1 MSDLGCLSLSPAILS
16 AWYQSHPQS
25 NEVMKPIHQRALRLM
40 MINPQGG
47 SWGLQPQG
55 GTWRTVR
62 RQLGDQDI
70 RRHLEGDHW
79 IGCRLPESGLTD
91 RIILD
96 LDCKVATAES
106 VAARDRLCHKILR
119 LFGPDRPP
127 LVWATP
133 SGRGIRVAW
142 WIPEI
147 PSVDLRQ
154 GDDTGLIA
162 DVLRGAG
169 IDVGL
174 RGEVEVFP
182 APNRLDRQPLGR
194 SMSILDPESLERVVM
209 VEGGRP
215 YTDDELTRAVEWME
229 RRSAQ
234 VYPDLVS
241 HLRSLPA
248 EAKDAAASCRRPPK
262 RDQPQRKSP
271 QPRIRAEK
279 VASGRGKGASGGPLV
294 IALHGLQR
302 DGTRYY
308 WEFRIG
314 ARIWAW
320 PTAFGLRSDPSR
332 DDVAWRLV
340 QWLADYN
347 NGHSA
352 EWAASL
358 HAGRASAMQTWKQR
372 YLRRGP
378 DGRAPVDRMRDAAGT
393 LRAMAPGSPHL
404 SRGEYR
410 AVHRVATRSAGSLR
424 GAIDR
429 YRFEVWASGA
439 IRIAKRQI
447 LRGGL
452 SGDTETMTAQ
462 LKAEWLEGLPYG
474 SSLQRYRR
482 LLEEHDLLT
491 TIAGH
496 VWAPDAAAG
505 SVATIYQLGELGS
518 GSGQRWVGVDH
529 QAIRPGVLAK
539 RLAGETVYG
548 RQVTDIEAYHA
559 LDACARGRSLSR
571 IYGRGAASTIERIH
585 RAATRR
591 SVLL

>member
-1 MSDLGCLSLSPAILS
+1 MKAI
-16 AWYQSHPQS
+16 Y
-25 NEVMKPIHQRALRLM
+25 QRALQVM
-40 MINPQGG
+40 MINPHGG

-62 RQLGDQDI
+62 RRMGDQDI

-96 LDCKVATAES
+96 LDCKNPTAERLL
-106 VAARDRLCHKILR
+106 ARDRLYHRICR
-119 LFGPDRPP
+119 LFGLDRTP

-133 SGRGIRVAW
+133 SGRGIRIAW
-142 WIPEI
+142 WIPET
-147 PSVDLRQ
+147 PCVDLRE

-174 RGEVEVFP
+174 KGEVEVFP
-182 APNRLDRQPLGR
+182 APKRLDRQPLGR

-209 VEGGRP
+209 VEAGRP
-215 YTDDELTRAVEWME
+215 YTDDELMRAVEWME

-248 EAKDAAASCRRPPK
+248 EGKDTRASERRLPRK
-262 RDQPQRKSP
+262 DRKSP
-271 QPRIRAEK
+271 RTQIRAEG
-279 VASGRGKGASGGPLV
+279 VAAATSDRGKGGAGPLV

-302 DGTRYY
+302 VGTRYY
-308 WEFRIG
+308 WELRVG

-320 PTAFGLRSDPSR
+320 PMAFGLGSDPGR
-332 DDVAWRLV
+332 DEVAWRLV
-340 QWLADYN
+340 QWLADHN
-347 NGHSA
+347 NGLSA
-352 EWAASL
+352 EWEASL
-358 HAGRASAMQTWKQR
+358 RSGRERAMQMWTQL
-372 YLRRGP
+372 YLSRGP

-393 LRAMAPGSPHL
+393 LRAMTPASPHL

-424 GAIDR
+424 GATDR

-462 LKAEWLEGLPYG
+462 LKAEWLRGLPYG

-505 SVATIYQLGELGS
+505 NVSTIYQLGELGS
-518 GSGQRWVGVDH
+518 ESGQRWVGNDH
-529 QAIRPGVLAK
+529 QAIPPGVLAA

-559 LDACARGRSLSR
+559 LDVCARGRSLPR
-571 IYGRGAASTIERIH
+571 IYGRGAASTIQRIH

-591 SVLL
+591 SVLG